1 MHFSELIQL
10 SSEAVD
16 PSWKIG
22 GYIDVETTGL
32 DPSREEVIELALLL
46 FAYDPVDGRICG
58 ILDEYV
64 GLREPSVP
72 ISPDAA
78 AVHGLTGDI
87 VRGKALD
94 LERVRQMAVRAELLV
109 AHNAQFDRSFVERL
123 IPEVSIKTWLC
134 SMSGIGWR
142 RKGFVSRRL
151 QDLLKVHG
159 IMVERAHRAEDDVR
173 AAVRLLTCGGQGGV
187 SYFQEL
193 LLGTLRRHRSPA
205 R

>member
-1 MHFSELIQL
+1 MQANELIQL
-10 SSEAVD
+10 SGEALD

-32 DPSREEVIELALLL
+32 DPAREEIIELALLL
-46 FAYDPVDGRICG
+46 FAYDPLNGRIRG

-64 GLREPSVP
+64 GLREPAVP
-72 ISPDAA
+72 ISADAA
-78 AVHGLTGDI
+78 AVHGLTEEI
-87 VRGKALD
+87 VRGKRLD
-94 LERVRQMAVRAELLV
+94 LERVRRMAARAELLV

-123 IPEVSIKTWLC
+123 IPEVANKTWLC
-134 SMSGIGWR
+134 SMSGVGWR

-159 IMVERAHRAEDDVR
+159 ISVERAHRAEDDVR
-173 AAVRLLTCGGQGGV
+173 AAVRLLTCGGQEGV

-193 LLGTLRRHRSPA
+193 LLGTLRRHRSALP
-205 R
+205 